1 MQIDTVF
8 IVGAGAMG
16 SGIAQVCAQ
25 TGIEVILNDV
35 SRSALENAMT
45 SISWSMDKFI
55 EKGKLSED
63 RETMMGRIQ
72 TATDFSGAA
81 DADIVVEA
89 VFENADLKKEIFKKL
104 DQICKPEALI
114 FSNTSAIPITELASA
129 VDRSEKVGGLH
140 FFNPVPL
147 MPVVEVIKGL
157 ETAEET
163 LQTGIDF
170 VRRLGKEPIRVNSD
184 IAGFLLNRIHLVGYV
199 EAIRMLEQGIGT
211 VSEIDNGVRLAFG
224 RKMGPFET
232 GDMVGLDVSYGALTA
247 IYEDTK
253 DIRFFPP
260 RLLKRKVKA
269 GHLGRKTGRGWYTYN
284 QDRGQT
290 APK

>member
-1 MQIDTVF
+1 V
-8 IVGAGAMG
+8 
-16 SGIAQVCAQ
+16 
-25 TGIEVILNDV
+25 
-35 SRSALENAMT
+35 
-45 SISWSMDKFI
+45 
-55 EKGKLSED
+55 
-63 RETMMGRIQ
+63 
-72 TATDFSGAA
+72 
-81 DADIVVEA
+81 
-89 VFENADLKKEIFKKL
+89 DLKKEIFKKL

-114 FSNTSAIPITELASA
+114 FSNTSGIPITELATA

-147 MPVVEVIKGL
+147 MQVVEVIKGL

-184 IAGFLLNRIHLVGYV
+184 ISGFLLNRIHLVGYV

-211 VSEIDNGVRLAFG
+211 VSEIDNGVRQAFG

-253 DIRFFPP
+253 DIRFSPP

-290 APK
+290 AAK